1 MKAVIYIR
9 ISSTKQHTDRQY
21 AELEQYATN
30 KGYTI
35 VEKYE
40 DKISGF
46 KDEELRPS
54 LAKLIEDAKTDKFDI
69 ILISE
74 LSRLSRKTTKILELI
89 SYFRDT
95 CNKSIY
101 FQKQNIHITTSKSDL
116 GSELQLNIL
125 ATIGSYEIELSSE
138 RIQGGKIAKAKK
150 GCWVHGV
157 RPFGYKLNEDKTLS
171 IYEPEAKI
179 IREIYQLYENGY
191 TSVRI
196 ATLFNERKYTTPS
209 SAKFEGAKYWQPNCV
224 SAILY
229 SKRNIGIFETDFY
242 EPQPKNK
249 IPVQQRKNK
258 VLIETV
264 KYENKD
270 LAIVDEDLYYSVLNR
285 IKKNNS
291 LKDTAKINKSLLKKL
306 LVCGEC
312 GSNFFFKRYDKKG
325 YKDYICYGSRFDYKL
340 NAKRCND
347 TINISS
353 MKIDGLIV
361 AMAKEKLLMKKTFE
375 NSDEKKENVKN
386 KIKSNEELINANE
399 NNIKE
404 LDADFTI
411 FVKNAVKYKF
421 SENEID
427 EEFKIKEGKKNN
439 SLYEIDTL
447 KKENR
452 ILKNRLKALETEH
465 IGLSSDTIDNLP
477 DDELKELLEE
487 YIEKIVLHKTK
498 KWLIVN
504 VFYKNGDEEFGFLNR
519 IPRALVSLKY
529 DRIVK
534 TLVSEEDYN
543 FLEENDCLGNET
555 YMYPYYNN
563 SEHDLIYD
571 RNTQTFHKDEL
582 EYSVND
588 FVDSLY
594 PKNINELNAYDYF
607 YYQNQK

>member
-1 MKAVIYIR
+1 MKTAIYIR

-21 AELEQYATN
+21 AELEQYASG
-30 KGYTI
+30 KGYTV

-40 DKISGF
+40 DQISGF

-69 ILISE
+69 ILFSE

-89 SYFRDT
+89 SYFRDI
-95 CNKSIY
+95 CGKSIY

-125 ATIGSYEIELSSE
+125 ATIGSYEIELASE
-138 RIQGGKIAKAKK
+138 RMQGGKIAKAKK

-196 ATLFNERKYTTPS
+196 ATLFNERKYITPS
-209 SAKFEGAKYWQPNCV
+209 SSKFEGAKYWQPNCV
-224 SAILY
+224 TAILN
-229 SKRNIGIFETDFY
+229 SKRNIGVFETDFY

-249 IPVQQRKNK
+249 IPVHQRKNK

-264 KYENKD
+264 KYENKN
-270 LAIVDEDLYYSVLNR
+270 LAIIDEDLFYSVLNK
-285 IKKNNS
+285 IKMNNS

-347 TINISS
+347 TINVSS

-361 AMAKEKLLMKKTFE
+361 AMTKVKLLMKKTFE
-375 NSDEKKENVKN
+375 NSDEKKDNVKN
-386 KIKSNEELINANE
+386 KIESNEELINANE
-399 NNIKE
+399 NVIKE

-421 SENEID
+421 SENEIE
-427 EEFKIKEGKKNN
+427 EEFNIKEAKKNK
-439 SLYEIDTL
+439 SLYEIDLL

-452 ILKNRLKALETEH
+452 MLKNRLKALEFEQVELD
-465 IGLSSDTIDNLP
+465 GDTIDNLP

-519 IPRALVSLKY
+519 VPRTSILLKY

-534 TLVSEEDYN
+534 TLVDDEDYK

-563 SEHDLIYD
+563 SEHNLIYD
-571 RNTQTFHKDEL
+571 RNTQTFHKDDL

-594 PKNINELNAYDYF
+594 PKSIDKLNAYDYF
-607 YYQNQK
+607 YYQNEK